1 MYLTLSLPNHL
12 LCGCYFHLKAVSK
25 RSYETWNVHLHNFT
39 SLQNGPEV
47 GINAFNILLAAQK
60 LHIVY
65 FATDLTRRP
74 KGRER
79 VKMSP
84 GEKVLCQ
91 LVQGLTEVSW
101 HPSVCR
107 HLSLND
113 SSSQRKWV
121 NSLTET
127 EKSKE
132 GCVSSVCADWI
143 ITVCHSNLSNMLITL
158 SGQTLGHRPTPCTRR
173 SWTLNRRTASH
184 VQFCFHRQNQK
195 CLVQEMLFSR
205 MFGTVKL
212 DGCYWDIHRAFWIN
226 VTCYKNQ

>member
-1 MYLTLSLPNHL
+1 M
-12 LCGCYFHLKAVSK
+12 
-25 RSYETWNVHLHNFT
+25 
-39 SLQNGPEV
+39 
-47 GINAFNILLAAQK
+47 
-60 LHIVY
+60 
-65 FATDLTRRP
+65 
-74 KGRER
+74 
-79 VKMSP
+79 
-84 GEKVLCQ
+84 
-91 LVQGLTEVSW
+91 QGLTEVSW

-226 VTCYKNQ
+226 VTCYKNQLASLENTFWGVTVYENLLNTRYNITLRFMKRWINVKGQYQRHTSKCKYNVILIGTVSLSTKSGLIQQLNWQ